1 MTSKTPQ
8 IETSESNKLS
18 RTQSSTANVVSPD
31 GSTWQSLRQY
41 VELLLSLQGRR
52 LPLMLGLNVASS
64 LFGGVSILLLV
75 PFLDLVNGA
84 QGGSSGLSRTLGKAI
99 QSSGVTPTLEIIL
112 VVFVILFVIKGL
124 LEWWT
129 TLLNSRMQHD
139 VTLQLQRRLLEAV
152 AFCRWSHF
160 LTARQSE
167 FLHAMTSDVKRVSSG
182 CTTFQS
188 LVAAT
193 MLVCVQ
199 VAVSISISPA
209 FSLLTLTAVGVLWPV
224 WTKLN
229 RSSMRLGQRQTGGG
243 KELYHSIEQLLSGM
257 KEIKSHGGEPWHVE
271 AVHSANE
278 EVKKSQL
285 VFQKLNA
292 TTTMLIGIGSAV
304 FLSLMLLVAVRGF
317 QIPAVE
323 LLVLAYVFSRLIP
336 RMRRVQSAYQQILN
350 TLPAFRSMMTLQ
362 AACEAEQEFG
372 VSAGEHRTEKSTR
385 TDCEDEQKP
394 ASMHDR
400 NTAVSLEENDNSIRI
415 GPEVR
420 FRGVSFRYQKDG
432 PAWALKDI
440 DFNIQPN
447 QTTAII
453 GHSGAGKSTLADV
466 LMGLLQPECGHL
478 EVDGQ
483 PLTEDMLRNWRKKI
497 GYVPQDT
504 FLLHETVRRNLLMA
518 CPEASATEL
527 NQALE
532 QAGAD
537 GFVARLTDGLGTIVG
552 DRGVRLSGGER
563 QRLALAR
570 ALLRQPDLLI
580 LDEATSHLDAENQNR
595 IQESI
600 QRMRG
605 QLTVIIIAH
614 RLSTIRHADQ
624 IIGLHNGKVIESGS
638 YHELAPL
645 PDGLLN
651 SLIAADQQNSLAAG

>member
-1 MTSKTPQ
+1 MTSNAPQ
-8 IETSESNKLS
+8 IKICKSNRLS
-18 RTQSSTANVVSPD
+18 LTQSNAANAVTPD

-41 VELLLSLQGRR
+41 VALLLTLQGRR
-52 LPLMLGLNVASS
+52 LPLMLGLNVVSS
-64 LFGGVSILLLV
+64 LFSGVTILLLV

-84 QGGSSGLSRTLGKAI
+84 QDSSSGLSRIFGKAI
-99 QSSGVTPTLEIIL
+99 RSSGVTPTLEIIL
-112 VVFVILFVIKGL
+112 AVFVVLFAAKGL

-129 TLLNSRMQHD
+129 TLLNSRVQHN

-167 FLHAMTSDVKRVSSG
+167 FLHALTSDVKRVSSG
-182 CTTFQS
+182 CTTLQS

-199 VAVSISISPA
+199 IAVSISISPM
-209 FSLLTLTAVGVLWPV
+209 FSLLTLSAAGGLWPL
-224 WTKLN
+224 WAKLN
-229 RSSMRLGQRQTGGG
+229 RSSIRLGQRQTGGG

-257 KEIKSHGGEPWHVE
+257 KEIKSHGGESWHVE

-278 EVKKSQL
+278 EVKNSQL
-285 VFQKLNA
+285 IFQKLNA
-292 TTTMLIGIGSAV
+292 TTTMLIGIGSVV
-304 FLSLMLLVAVRGF
+304 FLSVMLLVAVRGF

-336 RMRRVQSAYQQILN
+336 RLRRVQSAYQQILN
-350 TLPAFRSMMTLQ
+350 TLPAFHSMMTLQ
-362 AACEAEQEFG
+362 AACEAEKEFG
-372 VSAGEHRTEKSTR
+372 ISSDEHRIEKSTQAGGR
-385 TDCEDEQKP
+385 
-394 ASMHDR
+394 DR
-400 NTAVSLEENDNSIRI
+400 PKTTSESEWNGTNHPEENSVCIHR
-415 GPEVR
+415 GPEVT
-420 FRGVSFRYQKDG
+420 FRAVSFRYRNDA
-432 PAWALKDI
+432 PVWALKDI
-440 DFNIQPN
+440 DISIRPN

-466 LMGLLQPECGHL
+466 LMGLLLPECGHL

-483 PLTEDMLRNWRKKI
+483 PLTEDMLRGWRKKI

-504 FLLHETVRRNLLMA
+504 FLLHETIRRNLLMA
-518 CPEASATEL
+518 CPEASDAEL

-532 QAGAD
+532 LAGAD
-537 GFVARLTDGLGTIVG
+537 GFVARLSEGLDTIVG

-624 IIGLHNGKVIESGS
+624 IIGLMDGKIVEFGS
-638 YHELAPL
+638 YQKLNQL

-651 SLIAADQQNSLAAG
+651 SLIAADRRDGLVA